1 MKKHLLSLILFAGL
15 LFCSCDSIFNNS
27 DSEAQTGSIT
37 FAIHSMKAALEA
49 NEVENSPYD
58 ITVKISGDNVSE
70 EKKIK
75 LETGKSASVEFK
87 GILIG
92 TKIIAEVEIY
102 QNDKLIYKGK
112 SDEYIVQAGENKVT
126 VVLEKQQDNEEEKQ
140 QDDEEEKPKIAIS
153 GSIIFPD
160 LMSGFLSIQIDE
172 EKTADKLY
180 LNRFEVVLKANDLS
194 GKNITDGIN
203 WNVSL
208 SYQDNEINTNQSTLY
223 EFDSERQTLRLTT
236 NTQTGNSN
244 YLGTGGLYQ
253 IYAVATYNGS
263 KSCANFYISV
273 EDKFIFDIYLESELE
288 HDEQLDHDFFV
299 LKEDPILDLVD
310 YITENKCKK
319 IDFKFHG
326 SFNDETMYIIPD
338 AILLLQKELFLQ
350 EEIPVLKYALDLS
363 DLEGFTQVPE
373 HCFELLVE
381 DGDGNMDCNENK
393 FLTKVVLPE
402 TVTSLGEDAFN
413 YCTKLESVNIPEG
426 ITTISAGCFSDCNS
440 LSTISI
446 PDSVNE
452 IGGSAFLACTKLTS
466 IEIPDGVERIEDS
479 TFKKCT
485 ALYSIVIPDSVVFIG
500 DNAFDSCWTI
510 EEIDIPHS
518 VTYIG
523 KGAFQDCKNL
533 RAIVVPQGV
542 TEIKDSCFCRCYL
555 LEECTLPSSIETIGN
570 DSFSDC
576 RELSRIE
583 LPENITIIKSNCFYK
598 CNSLESIIIPA
609 NVTRIENSA
618 FSSCKN
624 LSSLTFEEG
633 SVLTII
639 DSYAFSQS
647 SSLSNVIITIP
658 KTVKVI
664 DSYAFS
670 DTDAIVTLE
679 AESELKVFAGSAFR
693 YINGLEGT
701 WKYASYNNWYNYCNY
716 WKGGEV
722 PEGYDPS
729 TITGTTENF
738 SPNSE
743 GQIYIGGNYTSRYYF
758 KSE

>member
-37 FAIHSMKAALEA
+37 FAIHSMKAARES

-87 GILIG
+87 EILIG
-92 TKIIAEVEIY
+92 AKIIAEVEIY
-102 QNDKLIYKGK
+102 QNDKLIYKGR

-126 VVLEKQQDNEEEKQ
+126 VVLEKQQN
-140 QDDEEEKPKIAIS
+140 DEEETIS

-160 LMSGFLSIQIDE
+160 LMSGFLNIQIDE
-172 EKTADKLY
+172 EKTPAHLY
-180 LNRFEVVLKANDLS
+180 RNSLDVVLKATDINGNKINDR
-194 GKNITDGIN
+194 IN

-208 SYQDNEINTNQSTLY
+208 NYQSKEINTQQTTLY
-223 EFDSERQTLRLTT
+223 EFDAETSTLKLTADSE
-236 NTQTGNSN
+236 TGYSN
-244 YLGTGGLYQ
+244 YLGIGGIYQ
-253 IYAVATYNGS
+253 INAVATYNGS
-263 KSCANFYISV
+263 ISCANFYISV
-273 EDKFIFDIYLESELE
+273 EDKFVFDIYPETQVE
-288 HDEQLDHDFFV
+288 HDDLADEDYNV
-299 LKEDPILDLVD
+299 LKKEPVLELID
-310 YITENKCKK
+310 YITDNKCKN
-319 IDFKFHG
+319 IDFRFHG
-326 SFNDETMYIIPD
+326 SFDEETVDIIPE
-338 AILLLQKELFLQ
+338 AIKLVQNELILQ
-350 EEIPVLKYALDLS
+350 EYILVLKYELDLS
-363 DLEGFTQVPE
+363 DLEGFTHVPDS
-373 HCFELLVE
+373 CFAIYIE
-381 DGDGNMDCNENK
+381 DEEGNSVNHDNK

-402 TVTSLGEDAFN
+402 TVTSLGEEAF
-413 YCTKLESVNIPEG
+413 YDCVKLESVNIPQG
-426 ITTISAGCFSDCNS
+426 ITAISVGCFNGCNS
-440 LSTISI
+440 LTSIII

-452 IGGSAFLACTKLTS
+452 IGEYAFSGCKKISS
-466 IEIPDGVERIEDS
+466 IEIPDGVERIEES
-479 TFKKCT
+479 TFGGCT
-485 ALYSIVIPDSVVFIG
+485 ALSSIVIPESVTYIG
-500 DNAFDSCWTI
+500 DYSFDGCMNI
-510 EEIDIPHS
+510 EEINIPHS

-523 KGAFQDCKNL
+523 EGAFQDCRKL
-533 RAIVVPQGV
+533 RAFVVPQGV

-555 LEECTLPSSIETIGN
+555 LEECTLPSTIETIGN
-570 DSFSDC
+570 YSFSDC
-576 RELSRIE
+576 RELSGIE

-639 DSYAFSQS
+639 DGYAFSQS

-729 TITGTTENF
+729 TITGTPENF

-743 GQIYIGGNYTSRYYF
+743 GQIYIGGDYTSRYYF
-758 KSE
+758 RSE